1 MSAKRSISNKELPS
15 HTKGDVQ
22 RCQAGE
28 HSPSVKPITG
38 WRLWLFRII
47 ALTVVPALLF
57 LLLEITLRIVGYGYP
72 AAATIKC
79 EVNGRVSYCDNVKFG
94 WRFFPRNIARL
105 FDPFVFPADKPDD
118 TYRIFVL
125 GASVAQGT
133 PEPAFGF
140 GRMLRVMLRQEYPW
154 VNFELITVAMPAINS
169 HVVLEIAKD
178 CARHEPDLFIV
189 YLGNNE
195 IVGPYGAGTVF
206 TPISSSLSLI
216 RFGIALKATRVGQ
229 LITNLFALVATQK
242 DTPQVWHGMKMFL
255 EKQIRADDASL
266 EVVYQHFQRNLR
278 SISRIACKS
287 GTRIIFCTVGNNLKD
302 SPPFAC
308 LHRPDLTETEEK
320 KWDDIYQQG
329 IDREEA
335 GDYSEAAELYLA
347 AAEIDDCYADLQF
360 RLGRCYWA
368 MAEYDKALERYIK
381 ARELDT
387 LRFRADSR
395 INEIIR
401 AVADGRA
408 AEDVYLVD
416 AVKVFEENSPY
427 GIAGEELFYEHVHLN
442 FKGNYLLA
450 KTVFEQAEKILP
462 EPPRLL
468 VEDKSGGHK
477 ANKRS
482 LPTEAEC
489 ASGLVY
495 TDWDR
500 YKITDNVLNAYI
512 KRAPFTNRLYN
523 KQRVGRM
530 EQKLKALEI
539 YLSPE
544 SLKNSASEYHSA
556 IQADGSDWWLR
567 WKYCKLLSEDLKNAW
582 AAAEQC
588 RLLVAHFPHSH
599 LAYAKLGLLSGEQ
612 GRLDASIAY
621 NLKAIRIM
629 PTYADAHYHLG
640 LAYQMQSR
648 FDKAIEHY
656 SKAIQLQPEHKEAYS
671 NLGVL
676 LHKQGKVD
684 EAVETYRRALLFLP
698 DDLVLHRNLGI
709 LLETQG
715 YRDEAIKELRAA
727 LRIDPNSIK
736 TRRVLKTL
744 QY

>member
-1 MSAKRSISNKELPS
+1 M
-15 HTKGDVQ
+15 
-22 RCQAGE
+22 
-28 HSPSVKPITG
+28 TG

-47 ALTVVPALLF
+47 AVVVIPVLFF
-57 LLLEITLRIVGYGYP
+57 LLLEIALRIVGYGFP
-72 AAATIKC
+72 AAAIVKC
-79 EVNGRVSYCDNVKFG
+79 KVSGKEAYCDNAKFG
-94 WRFFPRNIARL
+94 WRFFPRNIARSA
-105 FDPFVFPADKPDD
+105 DPFIFPADKPDD

-125 GASVAQGT
+125 GDSAAQGV
-133 PEPAFGF
+133 PDPAFGF
-140 GRMLRVMLRQEYPW
+140 GRILRVMLRQEYPG

-195 IVGPYGAGTVF
+195 VVGPYGAGTVF
-206 TPISSSLSLI
+206 TPLSSSLSLI
-216 RFGIALKATRVGQ
+216 RFGIALKAARVGQ
-229 LITNLFALVATQK
+229 LITNLFALAATQK
-242 DTPQVWHGMKMFL
+242 DTPQVWHGMEMFL
-255 EKQIRADDASL
+255 GKQVRAEDERMNS
-266 EVVYQHFQRNLR
+266 VYRHFDKNLKDTCR
-278 SISRIACKS
+278 AACKAKAK
-287 GTRIIFCTVGNNLKD
+287 TILCTVGTSLKD
-302 SPPFAC
+302 CPPFAC
-308 LHRPDLTETEEK
+308 LHRPDITETEEK

-335 GDYSEAAELYLA
+335 GDYAEAAEFYLA

-368 MAEYDKALERYIK
+368 MAEYDKAKDRYIK
-381 ARELDT
+381 ARQLDT

-401 AVADGRA
+401 TVADGRA
-408 AEDVYLVD
+408 AEDVYLAD
-416 AVKVFEENSPY
+416 AAKAFEENSPY

-462 EPPRLL
+462 ERI
-468 VEDKSGGHK
+468 KRHK

-482 LPTEAEC
+482 FPTEAEC
-489 ASGLVY
+489 ARHLVY

-500 YKITDNVLNAYI
+500 YNITYNVLNAYI
-512 KRAPFTNRLYN
+512 KRAPFTNQLYN
-523 KQRVGRM
+523 KQQVSRM

-544 SLKNSASEYHSA
+544 SLKNSAAEYSGA
-556 IQADGSDWWLR
+556 IQIDGSDWWLR
-567 WKYCKLLSEDLKNAW
+567 WKYGKLLSEDLKNAW

-588 RLLVAHFPHSH
+588 RFLAAHFPHSH
-599 LAYAKLGLLSGEQ
+599 LAYAKLGLLSGQ
-612 GRLDASIAY
+612 LGRLDASIAY
-621 NLKAIRIM
+621 NLEALRIM

-640 LAYQMQSR
+640 LAYQMQGR

-656 SKAIQLQPEHKEAYS
+656 SKAIRLQPEHKEAYS

-676 LHKQGKVD
+676 LHKQGKLD
-684 EAVETYRRALLFLP
+684 QAAKTYRKGLLSLP

-715 YRDEAIKELRAA
+715 HRDEAIKELRAA
-727 LRIDPNSIK
+727 LEIDPNSIE
-736 TRRVLKTL
+736 TRRVLEAI

>member
-1 MSAKRSISNKELPS
+1 MSRVCHL
-15 HTKGDVQ
+15 TL
-22 RCQAGE
+22 
-28 HSPSVKPITG
+28 
-38 WRLWLFRII
+38 WRLWLFRVI

-57 LLLEITLRIVGYGYP
+57 LLLEIGLRIVGYGFP

-79 EVNGRVSYCDNVKFG
+79 EVNGRVSYCDNGKFG

-105 FDPFVFPADKPDD
+105 ADPFVFPADKPDD

-125 GASVAQGT
+125 GASAAQGT

-140 GRMLRVMLRQEYPW
+140 GRMLRVMLRQEYPA

-189 YLGNNE
+189 YLGSNE
-195 IVGPYGAGTVF
+195 VVGPYGAGTVF

-229 LITNLFALVATQK
+229 LITNLFALAVNQK
-242 DTPQVWHGMKMFL
+242 DTPKVWHGMELFL

-266 EVVYQHFQRNLR
+266 ETVYQHFQRNLED
-278 SISRIACKS
+278 ISRIACKS
-287 GTRIIFCTVGNNLKD
+287 GTGIIFCTVGSNLKD

-308 LHRPDLTETEEK
+308 LHRPDITETEEK
-320 KWDDIYQQG
+320 KWDDIYRQG

-335 GDYSEAAELYLA
+335 GDYAEAAELYLS
-347 AAEIDDCYADLQF
+347 AAEIDACYADLQF

-368 MAEYDKALERYIK
+368 MAEYDKARQRYIK
-381 ARELDT
+381 ARQLDT

-401 AVADGRA
+401 TVADGRA

-416 AVKVFEENSPY
+416 AAKVFEENSPY

-462 EPPRLL
+462 GRI
-468 VEDKSGGHK
+468 KRHK

-482 LPTEAEC
+482 FPTEAEC
-489 ASGLVY
+489 ARYLAY

-500 YKITDNVLNAYI
+500 YKITGKVLDSFI
-512 KRAPFTNRLYN
+512 RRAPFTNQLYN
-523 KQRVGRM
+523 KQKVGRM

-544 SLKNSASEYHSA
+544 SLKKSAAEYRRA
-556 IQADGSDWWLR
+556 IQIDGSDWWLR
-567 WKYCKLLSEDLKNAW
+567 WKYIKLLSDDLKNDW

-599 LAYAKLGLLSGEQ
+599 LAYAILGLLSGHL
-612 GRLDASIAY
+612 GRLDASITY
-621 NLKAIRIM
+621 NLEALRIM

-640 LAYQMQSR
+640 LAYQMQGR
-648 FDKAIEHY
+648 FDKSIEHY
-656 SKAIQLQPEHKEAYS
+656 SKAIRLQPEHKEAYS

-676 LHKQGKVD
+676 LHQQGKVD

-698 DDLVLHRNLGI
+698 NDLVLHLNLGI

-715 YRDEAIKELRAA
+715 HRDEAIKELRAA

-736 TRRVLKTL
+736 TRRTL
-744 QY
+744 EAIQY